1 MKKAIA
7 ISVVIAALAAVLLYS
22 CRAGGDEGAE
32 SSRSQPTSTES
43 SATQEQPTPTPKLDT
58 TSPEYVARQAMTV
71 AFTWTPGTDARPA
84 DGFRR
89 AAQWFTPELSS
100 HLTADVRTDKGPGL
114 QWDRWSETDARIIAE
129 VMVGCS
135 GCPPDSDTSVHRVAS
150 ISQTAVTGDTSS
162 AVEPDTTVWLTLTNT
177 SGRWLIDTLSY

>member
-22 CRAGGDEGAE
+22 CRAGGDEGPDAAQQ
-32 SSRSQPTSTES
+32 STSTES
-43 SATQEQPTPTPKLDT
+43 STPHEQLTPTAKPDT
-58 TSPEYVARQAMTV
+58 TSPEYIARQAMTV

-89 AAQWFTPELSS
+89 AAQWFTPELADR
-100 HLTADVRTDKGPGL
+100 LTADVRTDKGPGL
-114 QWDRWSETDARIIAE
+114 QWERWSETNARIIAE
-129 VMVGCS
+129 VMIGCS
-135 GCPPDSDTSVHRVAS
+135 GCPPDTDTSVHRVAS

-177 SGRWLIDTLSY
+177 SGLWLIDTLTY

>member
-1 MKKAIA
+1 MKKAFA

-22 CRAGGDEGAE
+22 SRAGGDEGVDTDQ
-32 SSRSQPTSTES
+32 QPTSTES
-43 SATQEQPTPTPKLDT
+43 STPQEQLGPTPQPDT

-71 AFTWTPGTDARPA
+71 AFTWTPGIDARPA

-114 QWDRWSETDARIIAE
+114 QWDRWSEANARIIAE
-129 VMVGCS
+129 VMIGCS
-135 GCPPDSDTSVHRVAS
+135 GCPPDTDTSVHRVAS

-177 SGRWLIDTLSY
+177 NGLWLIDTLTY

>member
-22 CRAGGDEGAE
+22 CRAGGGEGTDAAQ
-32 SSRSQPTSTES
+32 RPTSTES
-43 SATQEQPTPTPKLDT
+43 STTQSPLTPTPQPDT
-58 TSPEYVARQAMTV
+58 NSPEYVAQQAMTV
-71 AFTWTPGTDARPA
+71 AFTWTPGMDARPA

-89 AAQWFTPELSS
+89 AAQWFTPELSA
-100 HLTADVRTDKGPGL
+100 HLTADVRTDKGPSL
-114 QWDRWSETDARIIAE
+114 QWDRWSETNARIIAE

-177 SGRWLIDTLSY
+177 SGRWLIDTLTY

>member
-7 ISVVIAALAAVLLYS
+7 ISVVIAALTAVLLYS

-32 SSRSQPTSTES
+32 TSQRPTSTES
-43 SATQEQPTPTPKLDT
+43 STPHEPPTPTPKPDT
-58 TSPEYVARQAMTV
+58 TSPEYVAQQAMTV

-89 AAQWFTPELSS
+89 AAQWFTPELSA
-100 HLTADVRTDKGPGL
+100 HLTADVRTDKGPSL
-114 QWDRWSETDARIIAE
+114 QWDRWSETHARIIAE

-177 SGRWLIDTLSY
+177 GGRWLIDTLSY

>member
-7 ISVVIAALAAVLLYS
+7 ISVVIAALTAVLLYS
-22 CRAGGDEGAE
+22 CRAGGDEGTHTAQQ
-32 SSRSQPTSTES
+32 RTSTEI
-43 SATQEQPTPTPKLDT
+43 SATQEPLTPTPQPDT
-58 TSPEYVARQAMTV
+58 TSPEYVARQAMTI
-71 AFTWTPGTDARPA
+71 AYTWTPGMDARRA

-89 AAQWFTPELSS
+89 AAQWFTPELSA

-114 QWDRWSETDARIIAE
+114 QWDRWNEANARIIAE
-129 VMVGCS
+129 VMIGCS
-135 GCPPDSDTSVHRVAS
+135 GCPPDTDTSAHRVAS

-177 SGRWLIDTLSY
+177 NGLWLIDTLTY